1 MIQLVDAILS
11 CNRHGIA
18 HRDIKLSN
26 ITFPIP
32 VIQRQGDIKKNSSNN
47 YNKNERERSRE
58 KGKKTETAIPGMKK
72 SLSATFLPF
81 QDNLRNSC
89 HENKETDDH
98 ESDFNF
104 DYCDNESDENGNSDH
119 HEHEKNIVE
128 MGIEIGKE
136 AERERDNKILE
147 NEEREELKHKDEDIF
162 IKLADFGM
170 AGFIG
175 RDGRLRGRCGT
186 PGKMKTKKAILL
198 TVLIIRY
205 IIM

>member
-1 MIQLVDAILS
+1 MVIQLVDAILS

-32 VIQRQGDIKKNSSNN
+32 IIQRQRDIQKSSNNN
-47 YNKNERERSRE
+47 YNKNERERTRE
-58 KGKKTETAIPGMKK
+58 KEKKMEIVIPGMKK

-81 QDNLRNSC
+81 QDNLC
-89 HENKETDDH
+89 LQNKETDDH

-104 DYCDNESDENGNSDH
+104 DYCENEIDENENRND
-119 HEHEKNIVE
+119 HEHEKNI
-128 MGIEIGKE
+128 IEIEKE
-136 AERERDNKILE
+136 AEKERERKILE
-147 NEEREELKHKDEDIF
+147 NEQREEVKQIDEDIY

-186 PGKMKTKKAILL
+186 PGTMKIKKQYCCL
-198 TVLIIRY
+198 Y
-205 IIM
+205 